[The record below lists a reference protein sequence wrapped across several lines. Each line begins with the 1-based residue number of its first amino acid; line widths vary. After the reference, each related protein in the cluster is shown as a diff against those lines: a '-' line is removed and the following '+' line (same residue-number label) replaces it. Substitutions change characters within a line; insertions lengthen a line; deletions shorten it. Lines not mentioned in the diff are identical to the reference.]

1 MANQKHSAAKSKRV
15 SPGRRQ
21 YLDFKRKYP
30 DALLLFRI
38 GDFYETFDDDARLLS
53 RTLEITLT
61 SRDVGGGERAP
72 LAGIPHHSLNL
83 YLGKLI
89 KAGLKVAIAEQ
100 TSDPKTS
107 KGIVEREVVRVVTP
121 GTVLEADL
129 LNPSVSNYLV
139 AAVTRKARTGVACI
153 DLSTSE
159 FFVMEF
165 GADRLIDELERL
177 NPSEV
182 LTDAESGA
190 LLADS
195 RFLLR
200 PVNAVSVD
208 FDLAERRIKEHF
220 KVADLEVFGCQDQV
234 QATIAAGLVL
244 EYLCETQFGL
254 LPQITKLRTLSH
266 DNFALLDRHAMR
278 DLEILLPMD
287 GNEKG
292 VSLYNCVNATST
304 PLGARLLREWLARPL
319 LEVAAINQRQAVVE
333 ALFNAP
339 ALLKKA
345 MTALKD
351 IGDLERLTNK
361 LRTYAINP
369 RELQATA
376 RGLKAAGELKRLL
389 GDGALPL
396 KNIAGQLKPD
406 ARVSALIERAVAD
419 SPPIALGEGKAIKK
433 GYNAELDELTD
444 LAFNA
449 YRKTLELER
458 KEQKET
464 GLKTLKIGY
473 NKVFGY
479 YVEVTR
485 SGLANIPD
493 RFERKQTLANAE
505 RFTTPEL
512 KDLEARIL
520 SAQSQISELE
530 KRVFAQVC
538 DELNRYADGVMDL
551 ARVIARLDV
560 LCGYAD
566 CALRNGWVRPTV
578 DNGDEIAVTN
588 GRHPIVENVLDAGR
602 FVPNDIQMSASAEQ
616 LLIIT
621 GPNMSGKSTFIRMV
635 ATLVLLAQVGSYV
648 PAESARIGVADAI
661 FTRTGL
667 SDDITGGRSTFMVE
681 MIEAAAILNRATPR
695 SLVVLDEIGRG
706 TSTYDGLAVAQAMVE
721 YIHNAP
727 HLGCR
732 ALFATHYNE
741 LIALESALPRV
752 VNYQVAVA
760 EKEQTVH
767 FLRRIVRGGA
777 DRSYGVYVARLAGVP
792 APVIERAWKL
802 LRRFEEMSAPN
813 SKRIQLALSGE
824 LAPEPAA
831 PPAPDDKLSQELRQ
845 MDLERMTPLEA
856 LQKLSDLQKRLAAR
870 SDANSLN
877 RGD

>member
-1 MANQKHSAAKSKRV
+1 MANKKHSAAKSKRV

-200 PVNAVSVD
+200 PVNAASVD
-208 FDLAERRIKEHF
+208 FDLAERRVKEHF

-389 GDGALPL
+389 SDGALPL
-396 KNIAGQLKPD
+396 KKIAGQLKPD

-458 KEQKET
+458 KEQNAT
-464 GLKTLKIGY
+464 GLKMLKIGY

-831 PPAPDDKLSQELRQ
+831 PPSPDDKLSQELRQ
-845 MDLERMTPLEA
+845 LDLERMTPLEA

-870 SDANSLN
+870 SDSNSLN